1 MPLAFN
7 LAATSPNVAARAA
20 MAGSPARTLLMASRA
35 CSRASSMPSASAAP
49 MVVQTCLPEGERATV
64 TKAFGTCSASP

>member
-1 MPLAFN
+1 
-7 LAATSPNVAARAA
+7 
-20 MAGSPARTLLMASRA
+20 MASRA

-64 TKAFGTCSASP
+64 TNDLAPLGMTRT